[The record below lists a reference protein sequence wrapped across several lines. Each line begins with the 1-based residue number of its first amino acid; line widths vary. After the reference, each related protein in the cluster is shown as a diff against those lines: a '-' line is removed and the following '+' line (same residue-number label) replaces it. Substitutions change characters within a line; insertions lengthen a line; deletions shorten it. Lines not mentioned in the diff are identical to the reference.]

1 MRTSCAC
8 QFKRAC
14 HTHEYCPCA
23 SCNSVT
29 GSFLLQAWLNGS
41 TVAVGTKDDKVILLD
56 ADTLR
61 VKKTVLLPLSGRQP
75 SSNPHEIVVSG

>member
-1 MRTSCAC
+1 MPIKRVCHKQDAFTCA
-8 QFKRAC
+8 
-14 HTHEYCPCA
+14 T
-23 SCNSVT
+23 CNEVT